1 MEKTIEV
8 TVDIDD
14 VWSEMTSR
22 EREEFIT
29 KNLSDAD
36 ESQLKDYCIDE
47 SVVSISD
54 FDTDDIIEY
63 LEASGYYV
71 TQNPPT
77 EQTELV
83 F

>member
-8 TVDIDD
+8 SIDIDD
-14 VWSEMTSR
+14 VWAEMSSK

-29 KNLSDAD
+29 ENLSDAD

-77 EQTELV
+77 E
-83 F
+83 